1 MYRSVFDLSIEAR
14 SRDAHELSDIP
25 VYFGRLILK
34 IESRNIDSAS
44 KLTLG
49 IFLILVGYASAV
61 FGGGVQSLETVE
73 ITDSSEDLVGSAD
86 SATEGTITP
95 KQIEDRPLLRT
106 GEILEDVPGLIISQH
121 SGEGKANQYY
131 LRGFNLDH
139 GTDLATTVAGMPINL
154 PTHAHGQ
161 GYTDLNFLMPEL
173 LSGIQYRKGPY
184 YAEQGD
190 FSAAG
195 AVTMDYRNV
204 LERNIAVTGI
214 GTDGYRRV
222 LVAGSPELA
231 LGHLLY
237 GFEAYHNDG
246 PWVNPDNYNKL
257 NGVLRYSRGD
267 GQNGY
272 SITAMGYHGTWN
284 ATNQVASRAIEE
296 GLISRYGT
304 LDPTDAGNSYRYSF
318 SVEGQRTSEN
328 TITKAN
334 AYLIKYNMNLYNN
347 FTYALEDQVNG
358 DQFQQSDNRIIS
370 GLNFSQDW
378 IAKPAGHDMVNT
390 VGLQV
395 RHDDIDP
402 VGLYHTVNQELISVT
417 EKDHVVQTSYS
428 IYVQN
433 RFQWSEKFRSIAGLR
448 EDVYSW
454 DVMADNPLNSGKAHA
469 SLLSPKLSLIF
480 GPWEKTE
487 YYINAG
493 QGFHSNDGRG
503 TTMTVDPLTGEPTS
517 KVTPLV
523 RAEGVDIGV
532 RTAVIPRL
540 QSELA
545 FWALNLG
552 SELVFDGDHGVT
564 TPSYASRRY
573 GVEWANYYT
582 PTSWFILDADLAL
595 SHARFVG
602 DPIGP
607 YIPGSP
613 EVVAS
618 AGASIDS
625 IDGCLGSL
633 RMRYFGPRP
642 LYDDDS
648 VRSNASTIVD
658 ARVGYRFSNNWRVFL
673 DVFNLLNAQVSD
685 IDYFYVSRL
694 PGEPPAGIADIST
707 HPADPREF
715 RLTLSANF

>member
-1 MYRSVFDLSIEAR
+1 LFLN
-14 SRDAHELSDIP
+14 
-25 VYFGRLILK
+25 K
-34 IESRNIDSAS
+34 ESRNIGSFL
-44 KLTLG
+44 KHTLG
-49 IFLILVGYASAV
+49 IFIIVIGHTTAV
-61 FGGGVQSLETVE
+61 FAGGVQTLETVE
-73 ITDSSEDLVGSAD
+73 ITGSSENLVGSAD

-95 KQIEDRPLLRT
+95 KEIEDTPILRT
-106 GEILEDVPGLIISQH
+106 GEILEAVPGLIVSQH

-139 GTDLATTVAGMPINL
+139 GTDMATTVAGMPINM

-173 LSGIQYRKGPY
+173 ISGIQYRKGPY
-184 YAEQGD
+184 YADQGD

-195 AVTMDYRNV
+195 AVNIDYSNA
-204 LERNIAVTGI
+204 LTRNIAVVSI
-214 GTDGYRRV
+214 GTDGYRRA

-231 LGHLLY
+231 GGHLLY
-237 GFEAYHNDG
+237 GFEAYHDDG
-246 PWVNPDNYNKL
+246 PWVNPDNYNKF
-257 NGVLRYSRGD
+257 NGVLRYSRGNA
-267 GQNGY
+267 QNGY
-272 SITAMGYHGTWN
+272 SITAMGYNGTWN
-284 ATNQVASRAIEE
+284 ATNQVAIRALDE
-296 GLISRYGT
+296 GLISRYGS
-304 LDPTDAGNSYRYSF
+304 LSPTDAGNSYRYSL
-318 SVEGQRTSEN
+318 SVEGQQTSEN
-328 TITKAN
+328 AITRESAFV
-334 AYLIKYNMNLYNN
+334 IKYQLNLWNN
-347 FTYALEDQVNG
+347 FTYDLVNQVNG
-358 DQFQQSDNRIIS
+358 DQFHQYDNRIIS
-370 GLNFSQDW
+370 GFNVSQDR
-378 IAKPAGHDMVNT
+378 IVKLAGHDMVNT
-390 VGLQV
+390 IGLQV
-395 RHDDIDP
+395 RNDDINP
-402 VGLYHTVNQELISVT
+402 VGLYQTVDQQLISVI
-417 EKDHVVQTSYS
+417 EQDHVIQTSGSLYIQS
-428 IYVQN
+428 
-433 RFQWSEKFRSIAGLR
+433 RFQWLEKFRSIAGLR
-448 EDVYSW
+448 EDVYTW
-454 DVMADNPLNSGKAHA
+454 DVMANNPFNSGEAHA

-523 RAEGVDIGV
+523 RAEGLDIGA
-532 RTAVIPRL
+532 RTAIIPHA
-540 QSELA
+540 QSELT
-545 FWALNLG
+545 FWALDLA
-552 SELVFDGDHGVT
+552 SELVFDGDHGVS
-564 TPSYASRRY
+564 TPSYSSRRY

-582 PTSWFILDADLAL
+582 PTPWFTLDADLAL

-618 AGASIDS
+618 AGASVDS
-625 IDGCLGSL
+625 IDGYLASL

-642 LYDDDS
+642 LYDDNS
-648 VRSNASTIVD
+648 VRSDASTIVD
-658 ARVGYRFSNNWRVFL
+658 ARVGYKFSNDWRIFL
-673 DVFNLLNAQVSD
+673 DVLNVFNAQVSD